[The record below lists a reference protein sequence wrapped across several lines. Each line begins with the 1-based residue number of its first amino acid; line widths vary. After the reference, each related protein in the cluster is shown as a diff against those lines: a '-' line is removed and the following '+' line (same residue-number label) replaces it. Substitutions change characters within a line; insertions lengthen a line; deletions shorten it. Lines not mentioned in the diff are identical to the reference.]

1 MNDIPA
7 DAAPTTEEPAP
18 PVPPGE
24 PSSAAAAVSAAVAP
38 GVDLLAS
45 GSPTEAPPPA
55 TPNPQSTAGMDIT
68 TNLVDCPP
76 GLVGRVIGKGG
87 ETIKGLQA
95 QSGAHITV
103 DQNFPEGVP
112 RKISI
117 SGPAG
122 CVDIATKL
130 VEDLLKGG
138 PVRSGSVGPGQAQH
152 LVECPKEM
160 VGRVI
165 GRGGETIKG
174 LQSQT
179 GARIQIDQTTSPCT
193 VTITGN
199 PYCVEAAARAVTDV
213 INGGSTAPYSAANQH
228 QLAAAAAAQL
238 YGHHPGFGGHPGM
251 HPGQFGGHPA
261 AYGHMGAYGGFPGY
275 PGGGYPGGGY
285 PQQFSPQQQQA
296 AAQQQFAA
304 QQMLFA
310 QAQAQAQAHAQA
322 QAAQAQAQAAKAMGA
337 QSPGA
342 GGFPGFIEAALK
354 GEGGAVPEGGE
365 RQAGGKPGEG
375 GAAPAPPPVPAG
387 VPAPRGAAGGAGRA
401 PGGGAGAG
409 GSEWQPMDDGRGRT
423 YYYNSVTGVST
434 WEKPP
439 Q

>member
-38 GVDLLAS
+38 GEDLLAS
-45 GSPTEAPPPA
+45 GSPTEAPPPP
-55 TPNPQSTAGMDIT
+55 TPNPQSTAGMDVT

-275 PGGGYPGGGY
+275 PGGGYPGGY
-285 PQQFSPQQQQA
+285 PQQFSPQQQQQA
-296 AAQQQFAA
+296 AAQQLRAA
-304 QQMLFA
+304 DA
-310 QAQAQAQAHAQA
+310 VRA
-322 QAAQAQAQAAKAMGA
+322 G
-337 QSPGA
+337 SGSGSGSGA
-342 GGFPGFIEAALK
+342 GAGPGGAGPGGEGDGRAVAGRGWVSGFIEAALK
-354 GEGGAVPEGGE
+354 GEGGAVPGGR
-365 RQAGGKPGEG
+365 RQAGGTRRGRRR
-375 GAAPAPPPVPAG
+375 ARASPVPAG
-387 VPAPRGAAGGAGRA
+387 VPAPRGAAGGAGPA

>member
-1 MNDIPA
+1 MSDIPA
-7 DAAPTTEEPAP
+7 DAAPTTEEAVP

-24 PSSAAAAVSAAVAP
+24 PSFAAAAVSAAVAP
-38 GVDLLAS
+38 GEDLLAS
-45 GSPTEAPPPA
+45 GSPTEAPPPS
-55 TPNPQSTAGMDIT
+55 TPNPQSTAGMDVT

-228 QLAAAAAAQL
+228 QLAAAAAAQI
-238 YGHHPGFGGHPGM
+238 YGHHPQFGGHPGM
-251 HPGQFGGHPA
+251 HPGQFGGHQV
-261 AYGHMGAYGGFPGY
+261 AYGHMGAYGQFPGAY
-275 PGGGYPGGGY
+275 GGGGYPGGGY

-296 AAQQQFAA
+296 AAAAQQQQFAA

-310 QAQAQAQAHAQA
+310 QAQAQT
-322 QAAQAQAQAAKAMGA
+322 QAQAQAKAMGA

-342 GGFPGFIEAALK
+342 GGFPGFIETALAGQAK
-354 GEGGAVPEGGE
+354 DGAEGGEGGVP
-365 RQAGGKPGEG
+365 APEG
-375 GAAPAPPPVPAG
+375 GAAPAPPPVPQG
-387 VPAPRGAAGGAGRA
+387 VPAPRGA
-401 PGGGAGAG
+401 PGGPGGPG
-409 GSEWQPMDDGRGRT
+409 PGGQSGSEWQPMDDGRGRT

-434 WEKPP
+434 WEKPGA
-439 Q
+439 